1 MINLGY
7 VQSKNDYPLFIKKTP
22 STITIVVVYVDDILI
37 FGDHMPSI
45 QSLKCHLHNIFSIKD
60 LGRLHSFLGIEV
72 NYLLDGVDLSQ
83 NKFTKELL
91 KDTDFNRTKKTL
103 TPLPMNLKIFAQ
115 EGFLLDNPTT
125 YRSLVGKLNYLTNTR
140 PDLAYA
146 V

>member
-1 MINLGY
+1 MEETKSY
-7 VQSKNDYPLFIKKTP
+7 
-22 STITIVVVYVDDILI
+22 
-37 FGDHMPSI
+37 
-45 QSLKCHLHNIFSIKD
+45 LHNSFSIKD